1 VPTDRWLRIQELYL
15 RALEL
20 EESQRNAFLESAC
33 REDQSLRREVTSLLA
48 QEKNAQRFLESP
60 AIEVVG
66 KMVASEIPPSHGGS
80 NLLGAT
86 VSHYRILDKIGGGG
100 MGVVYKAEDIRLHR
114 FVALKFL
121 PDQVA
126 RDPQWLGRFQREAQA
141 ASALNHP
148 NICTVYDIG
157 EYDGNAFIAMEFLD
171 GRTLKHLIEGRPLQ
185 IAQLLPIGIQI
196 ADALEA
202 AHASGIV
209 HRDVKPANIFL
220 LKNGT
225 AKLLDF
231 GIAKMTPDSR
241 AERPRSEQ
249 VAAKQPQEL
258 TGTGVALGTAPY
270 MSPEQ
275 VRRED
280 LDRRSDL
287 FSFGVV
293 LYEMATGVQPFR
305 GDNVGATS
313 DAILYLSV
321 ASALQLNPKLPP
333 GLAEIVAHALE
344 KDRDER
350 YQNAAE
356 MANHLRKLERDLE
369 RGTRP
374 PIGTELLAFWRRKPV
389 RLAACVLF
397 IGALAGSGFFY
408 RSRRSHS
415 LTELDTVVLSD
426 FDNQTGDPVFDD
438 ALKQAF
444 ATDIAQSPFLNV
456 LADRKISQTLQA
468 MGRSSNQQVTPAV
481 GREIC
486 QRVGAKA
493 LLGGAISSSGAS
505 YVIHLNAIACNSGD
519 RLADVQVEA
528 AGKQDVLKLLG
539 KASSRLR
546 EKLGESLD
554 SVEKF
559 GTPIEATT
567 TSLEALNQFSMALR
581 IRIERG
587 SAASIPFLKGAIE
600 LDPNFPMAYAILA
613 GMYSNLGQHTLAVE
627 YATKAYQLRDRGTR
641 RESLR
646 ITATYFHMTGD
657 LETAVSAYQQWIAS
671 YPRDI
676 GAHVNLGV
684 TFADLGQHEKALP
697 EIQEALRL
705 APDGS
710 SYSNLGWT
718 YVNLNRFD
726 EAKTAFDQA
735 LARGQDSADLR
746 MQMYNLAFIRGDK
759 AGMEQQGSWAR
770 QHPGTQDGL
779 LSGLSDTEAYYGRL
793 RKARE
798 LSQQAIDAA
807 LRGEEKEAAAL
818 WQMNAAVREAEV
830 GNFEVARKGVAA
842 AMALSQGRDLK
853 IGAALVLA
861 TIGDPGART
870 ITDELE
876 KQYPTNTIVKVYWLP
891 TIKALIE
898 MHAGNASR
906 ALTELQT
913 AAPYELGL
921 TGTFFINYMYPAYV
935 RGEAYLMSHNGPAAA
950 AEFQNMLDHPGIV
963 TNFVTGALA
972 HLQMARAYGLA
983 GDKKRARAAY
993 QDFFQLWQNAD
1004 TDTPILKVAK
1014 QEYGK
1019 LR

>member
-1 VPTDRWLRIQELYL
+1 MPTERWLRIQELYL
-15 RALEL
+15 HALEL
-20 EESQRNAFLESAC
+20 DESQRAAFLESTC
-33 REDQSLRREVTSLLA
+33 RQDDSLRREVMSLLA
-48 QEKNAQRFLESP
+48 QAKNAERFLESP
-60 AIEVVG
+60 ALEVVG
-66 KMVASEIPPSHGGS
+66 KMVATDILPSHSGS
-80 NLLGAT
+80 ALVGAN
-86 VSHYRILDKIGGGG
+86 VSHYRIVDKLGGGG
-100 MGVVYKAEDIRLHR
+100 MGVVYKAEDTRLHR

-121 PDQVA
+121 PDHVA
-126 RDPQWLGRFQREAQA
+126 RDPKWLGRFQREAQA
-141 ASALNHP
+141 ASALSHP

-171 GRTLKHLIEGRPLQ
+171 GRNLKHLINGRPLP

-220 LKNGT
+220 LKNGN

-231 GIAKMTPDSR
+231 GIAKMSPD
-241 AERPRSEQ
+241 AAADHPASEQ
-249 VAAKQPQEL
+249 VQQKRPQDL
-258 TGTGVALGTAPY
+258 TGTGIALGTAAY

-275 VRRED
+275 VRREE

-293 LYEMATGVQPFR
+293 LYEMATGVQPFQA
-305 GDNVGATS
+305 DNVDATS
-313 DAILYLSV
+313 DAIQHRSV
-321 ASALQLNPKLPP
+321 PSALQLNPKVPP
-333 GLAEIVAHALE
+333 KLAEIAAHALE
-344 KDRDER
+344 KDRDKR
-350 YQNAAE
+350 YQSAAE
-356 MANHLRKLERDLE
+356 MANHLRMLERNLE
-369 RGTRP
+369 RGARR
-374 PIGTELLAFWRRKPV
+374 PIGTKLLAVGRRKSV

-397 IGALAGSGFFY
+397 IGGLVASGFFY
-408 RSRRSHS
+408 RLRRSHS

-456 LADRKISQTLQA
+456 IADRKISQTLQA
-468 MGRSSNQQVTPAV
+468 MGRSSNERITPAV

-486 QRVGAKA
+486 QRVGARA
-493 LLGGAISSSGAS
+493 LLGGAILNSGAS
-505 YVIHLNAIACNSGD
+505 YVIHLNAIACNSED

-528 AGKQDVLKLLG
+528 ARKQDVLNFLG
-539 KASSRLR
+539 QASSRLR

-567 TSLEALNQFSMALR
+567 TSLEALNQFNMALR
-581 IRIERG
+581 IRIEKG

-613 GMYSNLGQHTLAVE
+613 GMYSNVGQHTLAVE

-641 RESLR
+641 RESMR
-646 ITATYFHMTGD
+646 ITATYFYMTGE
-657 LETAVSAYQQWIAS
+657 LERAVGAYQQWIAS

-684 TFADLGQHEKALP
+684 TYADLGQHEKALP
-697 EIQEALRL
+697 QIQEALRL

-718 YVNLNRFD
+718 YINLNRFD

-746 MQMYNLAFIRGDK
+746 MEMYNLAFIRGDK
-759 AGMEQQGSWAR
+759 AGMEQQARWAA
-770 QHPGTQDGL
+770 QHPATQDGL

-793 RKARE
+793 RKARD
-798 LSQQAIDAA
+798 LSERAVEAA

-818 WQMNAAVREAEV
+818 WQMNAAIREAEV
-830 GNFEVARKGVAA
+830 GNAEIARRGVAA
-842 AMALSQGRDLK
+842 ALVYSQGRDVK
-853 IGAALVLA
+853 IGAALALA
-861 TIGDPGART
+861 KIGDPGART
-870 ITDELE
+870 MIDELE

-891 TIKALIE
+891 TVNALID
-898 MHAGNASR
+898 MHAGTASK
-906 ALTELQT
+906 AIADLQA

-935 RGEAYLMSHNGPAAA
+935 RGEAFLMEHNGPAAA
-950 AEFQNMLDHPGIV
+950 AEFQKMLDHPGIV
-963 TNFVTGALA
+963 TNFVTGSLA
-972 HLQMARAYGLA
+972 HLQIARAYSSIGN
-983 GDKKRARAAY
+983 KSAAKAQY
-993 QDFFQLWQNAD
+993 EDFLQLWKDADAD
-1004 TDTPILKVAK
+1004 TPVLKAAK
-1014 QEYGK
+1014 KEYAK